1 MSVGNDVVDLA
12 DPETRLGGLHP
23 RFVERVFCAAERER
37 LAASR
42 SRHVL
47 HWALWAAKESAY
59 KAVKRLAPETVFS
72 PREFEVELSPWSPG
86 GVGGS
91 ALGWVRHRGRR
102 LGLQVHV
109 RGESLHALATTGQSG
124 DAGILWRVERAA
136 GHPGLAVRRLAA
148 ATLGRALGLD
158 IEGLRIA
165 GRPPVA
171 TFPDGRPAA
180 EVSLSHHGR
189 FVACAC
195 GYERLLPRCSWM
207 VSDAISPSVSK

>member
-12 DPETRLGGLHP
+12 DPETRLDGLHA
-23 RFVERVFCAAERER
+23 RFEERVFCAVERQR

-59 KAVKRLAPETVFS
+59 KAVKRLAPESVFS
-72 PREFEVELSPWSPG
+72 PREYEVQLSPLPPV

-91 ALGWVRHRGRR
+91 ASGWVRHRGRR

-109 RGESLHALATTGQSG
+109 HGESLHALATIG
-124 DAGILWRVERAA
+124 AAA
-136 GHPGLAVRRLAA
+136 GAGVLWQVGKRAGDPGLAARQLAA
-148 ATLGRALGLD
+148 AAIAPALGLD
-158 IEGLRIA
+158 PADLRIA

-171 TFPDGRPAA
+171 TFPGGRPAA

-189 FVACAC
+189 FVAFAC
-195 GYERLLPRCSWM
+195 GYERLAPRCSWM
-207 VSDAISPSVSK
+207 VSEAMSPSVSK